1 MQINQL
7 HLKVL
12 LDLANQLQQ
21 EVIDCHQTIQ
31 RLDAECKKLRLDLE
45 DTRHAAALPNGHP
58 STAVTPTTHEDR

>member
-21 EVIDCHQTIQ
+21 EVMDLYQKLQ
-31 RLDAECKKLRLDLE
+31 MKDAELLRLQDQLNQ
-45 DTRHAAALPNGHP
+45 LQPSSGGMSNGH
-58 STAVTPTTHEDR
+58 TPDVVVQAKE